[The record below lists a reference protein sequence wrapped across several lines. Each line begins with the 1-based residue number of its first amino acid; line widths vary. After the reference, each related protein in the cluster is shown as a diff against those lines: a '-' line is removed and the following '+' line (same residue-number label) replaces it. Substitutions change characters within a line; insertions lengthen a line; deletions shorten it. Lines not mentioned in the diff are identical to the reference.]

1 VPERDETRAFGFWH
15 ELLREE
21 SRLFPRLAAVF
32 RFDAAVYAELES
44 DANAL
49 PAAFG
54 VVIATA
60 LAVGLGAPSF
70 AGVFLGIAQAL
81 LYWGTVTAMV
91 LGFAALVADTT
102 PDYVVLLRCL
112 GFAYAWQVVAVGG
125 SLPLVGSLCW
135 WAALALWAIA
145 LVQATR
151 QVTRLPTEKAIAV
164 CAGALLLPLVVFAAI
179 V

>member
-1 VPERDETRAFGFWH
+1 MQDPREAPPTGFWY

-21 SRLFPRLAAVF
+21 SRLLPRLAAVF
-32 RFDAAVYAELES
+32 RFDASVYAELEG
-44 DANAL
+44 DPRAL
-49 PAAFG
+49 PVAFG

-60 LAVGLGAPSF
+60 LAVGIGAPSF
-70 AGVFLGIAQAL
+70 PGIFLGIAQAL
-81 LYWGTVTAMV
+81 IYWGTVTALV
-91 LGFAALVADTT
+91 LAIAALVAETA

-125 SLPLVGSLCW
+125 SLPLIGPLCW

-151 QVTRLPTEKAIAV
+151 QVTRLPTEKAIGV
-164 CAGALLLPLVVFAAI
+164 CAAALLLPLVVFAA
-179 V
+179 VV